1 MNLDLKWNLILTIIF
16 ELESDDKTKVFISFI
31 EFIVYLVTKN
41 IRKTVSL
48 DLTEKEKDNIT
59 NHLVEAVFEFISLEY
74 SCDVFTNRNLES
86 LKIIVEDTVR
96 SLESDIGEKD
106 IELFKERLKKEI
118 EV

>member
-48 DLTEKEKDNIT
+48 
-59 NHLVEAVFEFISLEY
+59 F
-74 SCDVFTNRNLES
+74 
-86 LKIIVEDTVR
+86 
-96 SLESDIGEKD
+96 
-106 IELFKERLKKEI
+106 
-118 EV
+118 